1 MLVLNAEGL
10 FVGSLVFLHVVSV
23 VRGGGLQGSR
33 AGCMVGRARDA
44 SVAEAGGR
52 GSNRRR

>member
-33 AGCMVGRARDA
+33 AGGVVGRPEGT
-44 SVAEAGGR
+44 SQ
-52 GSNRRR
+52 

>member
-23 VRGGGLQGSR
+23 VRGGCPYVVCQAAVVSGWAGWGS
-33 AGCMVGRARDA
+33 
-44 SVAEAGGR
+44 
-52 GSNRRR
+52 